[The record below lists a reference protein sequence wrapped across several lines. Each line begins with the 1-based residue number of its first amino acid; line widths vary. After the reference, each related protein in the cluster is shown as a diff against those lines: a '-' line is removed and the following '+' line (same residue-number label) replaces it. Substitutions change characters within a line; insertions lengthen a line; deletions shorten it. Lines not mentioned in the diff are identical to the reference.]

1 MKWKKIATLML
12 SVALLMVVSG
22 CSGAKEATF
31 TSEDGIVVTAN
42 DKWQQLTGQEELA
55 EIYDGAVD
63 DETLESVDL
72 ALRNETSYFTIET
85 ADVSADLENMRALQ
99 EIMKDSE
106 PNEVEEILDGLRNN
120 GFLEEELA
128 PVADLAGQDADVELV
143 YQQMNNA
150 GWLVQLATYNGYNF
164 VGSEDAEIL
173 GKASEILEYSYING
187 QGMTI
192 HFYEASII
200 ENDKLYIINAW
211 CEDSQFAKQ
220 KDILKT
226 MMTTAKWSAAE

>member
-1 MKWKKIATLML
+1 MKWKKIAALML
-12 SVALLMVVSG
+12 GAALLMMVSG
-22 CSGAKEATF
+22 CGGAKEATF
-31 TSEDGIVVTAN
+31 TSKDGIVITAN
-42 DKWQQLTGQEELA
+42 DKWQQLAGQEELA

-72 ALRNETSYFTIET
+72 ALRNEVSYFTIET
-85 ADVSADLENMRALQ
+85 ADVLADLENMRALQ
-99 EIMKDSE
+99 EIMKDST
-106 PNEVEEILDGLRNN
+106 PDEVEDILDGLRNN
-120 GFLEEELA
+120 GFSEEE
-128 PVADLAGQDADVELV
+128 VTVIADLTEQDADVALV

-150 GWLVQLATYNGYNF
+150 GWLVQLATYDGYNF

-173 GKASEILEYSYING
+173 GQTSEILEYSYING

-211 CEDSQFAKQ
+211 CEDGQFAKQ
-220 KDILKT
+220 KDALKT